1 MADEELPQYEVDLQ
15 TAKDEF
21 REDKSDDNKQAVRE
35 AKGEARYQRWL
46 ARGGPRES
54 TFEKMLK
61 EHGVVPGRF
70 LEQWLLDRWLEEG
83 ESVFFS
89 VEGQPEPVEYTPQ
102 QAYDQWVA
110 EADEAA
116 RAAQKESA

>member
-54 TFEKMLK
+54 TFEKVFK
-61 EHGVVPGRF
+61 EHGVLPGRF
-70 LEQWLLDRWLEEG
+70 LEQWLLDRWLEEVDG
-83 ESVFFS
+83 AVAE
-89 VEGQPEPVEYTPQ
+89 
-102 QAYDQWVA
+102 YDQYVA